1 MYLPVFETV
10 ITEMSLSWPY
20 RNKVRYQPRDSTAE
34 PLKRQSDRWTPSTY
48 PEELLGSGND
58 VPDYNGCS
66 EWIDDVFVIWVENES
81 ARHLAYERVRF
92 DL

>member
-1 MYLPVFETV
+1 
-10 ITEMSLSWPY
+10 
-20 RNKVRYQPRDSTAE
+20 
-34 PLKRQSDRWTPSTY
+34 
-48 PEELLGSGND
+48 LGSGND

-66 EWIDDVFVIWVENES
+66 EWIDDVFVIWVKDES